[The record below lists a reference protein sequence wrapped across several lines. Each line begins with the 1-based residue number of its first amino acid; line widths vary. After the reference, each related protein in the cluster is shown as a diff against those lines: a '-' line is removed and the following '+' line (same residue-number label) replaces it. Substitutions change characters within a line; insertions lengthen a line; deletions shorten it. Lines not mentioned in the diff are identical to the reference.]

1 MTFKLHIIP
10 FKIQIKLI
18 TLYAGSVKTM
28 SGGIVGVLENNTKDG
43 TTYNLEPTTTTATSN
58 FDYNKHE
65 FYMKNNATNTYLA
78 YDNITYFL
86 YDTTR
91 IPTQKSVFTLLI
103 VNGYYTLSNNIN
115 YNLIMYNN
123 NLLKFAKTNDILTN
137 ENLFKINVN
146 YELIN

>member
-1 MTFKLHIIP
+1 
-10 FKIQIKLI
+10 
-18 TLYAGSVKTM
+18 
-28 SGGIVGVLENNTKDG
+28 
-43 TTYNLEPTTTTATSN
+43 
-58 FDYNKHE
+58 
-65 FYMKNNATNTYLA
+65 MKNNATNTYLA